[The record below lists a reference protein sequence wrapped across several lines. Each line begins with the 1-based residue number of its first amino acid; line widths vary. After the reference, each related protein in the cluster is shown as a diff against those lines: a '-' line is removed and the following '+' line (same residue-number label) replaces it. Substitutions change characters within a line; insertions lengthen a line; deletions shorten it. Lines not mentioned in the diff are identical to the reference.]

1 MDCFGSGEGEKK
13 ARRDKMKSRTAKRN
27 RKSTVRLSDE
37 LASMDAETKY
47 LTPIFGS
54 EASDVEMPYIILHSS
69 LIYWET
75 KISGI
80 KIYKD

>member
-1 MDCFGSGEGEKK
+1 MDCLGSGEGEKE

-54 EASDVEMPYIILHSS
+54 EASDVEMPNRKLNRKPLEPRIVA
-69 LIYWET
+69 ENDT
-75 KISGI
+75 
-80 KIYKD
+80 